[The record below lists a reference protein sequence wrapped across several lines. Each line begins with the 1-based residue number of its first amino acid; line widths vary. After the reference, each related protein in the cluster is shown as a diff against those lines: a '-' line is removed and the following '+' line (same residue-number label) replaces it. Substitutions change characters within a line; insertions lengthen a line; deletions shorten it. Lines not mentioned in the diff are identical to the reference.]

1 MDFLYTNYIHMRWKG
16 VLFFMAK
23 KWGQFV
29 RDWIT
34 KKMDLPSD
42 VMMDLPRITMVGQI
56 HIYVENHRG
65 LLTFSDK
72 ELRLLLKQG
81 QLLVK
86 GKAFVIKMILPE
98 EILLEG
104 KIDQVIYINE

>member
-1 MDFLYTNYIHMRWKG
+1 MT
-16 VLFFMAK
+16 
-23 KWGQFV
+23 Q
-29 RDWIT
+29 
-34 KKMDLPSD
+34 KMDLPPD
-42 VMMDLPRITMVGQI
+42 VMMDLPRITMIGQI
-56 HIYVENHRG
+56 HIYIENHRG
-65 LLTFSDK
+65 LLAFSDK

-86 GKAFVIKMILPE
+86 GKAFVIKTILPE

>member
-1 MDFLYTNYIHMRWKG
+1 
-16 VLFFMAK
+16 MAK
-23 KWGQFV
+23 KWGQLV